1 MTVATP
7 RPAFDVVPSRA
18 HFPALRQE
26 VNGRSLVYLDNA
38 ATTQKP
44 EVVLDAIVHYYRN
57 DNANVHRG
65 IHELS
70 RRATEAFEGA
80 RATMARFLGAAEPA
94 EIVWTR
100 GTTEGINLIASA
112 WGDRNVG
119 TGDEILL
126 SEMEHHSNLVPWQM
140 LAARSGATVRYLE
153 IDDEGELRLD
163 LLPGMLTE
171 RTRVVALN
179 HVSNAL
185 GTINPIQEI
194 ARQVK
199 AAGALFVVDGAQGA
213 AHLPVD
219 VQALGC
225 DVYACSAHKMCGPT
239 GMGVLWARRSLLE
252 AMDPWQGGGEMISL
266 VSKEGSTWAAVPHR
280 FEAGTP
286 NIAGA
291 IGMAAAAEYL
301 MGLDREGALDHEAA
315 LVDAAVTG
323 LQSIPG
329 VKVFGPSDPTR
340 RCGVVPFTMA
350 SAHPHDI
357 STILDAEGVA
367 IRAGHHCAQLVMKR
381 YGVPATA
388 RASFY
393 LYNTREE
400 VDRLIEA
407 VHSVQA
413 IFG

>member
-1 MTVATP
+1 MTLATALP
-7 RPAFDVVPSRA
+7 PFEVESARA
-18 HFPALRQE
+18 HFPALRQQ

-70 RRATEAFEGA
+70 RRATDAFEAA
-80 RATMARFLGAAEPA
+80 RATMARFLGAAEPS
-94 EIVWTR
+94 EVIWTR

-112 WGDRNVG
+112 WGNRNVG
-119 TGDEILL
+119 KGDEILL

-140 LAARSGATVRYLE
+140 LAARTGATVRYLE
-153 IDDEGELRLD
+153 LDDQGELRLD
-163 LLPGMLTE
+163 LLPELLTE

-179 HVSNAL
+179 HISNAL
-185 GTINPIQEI
+185 GTLNPIQEI

-219 VQALGC
+219 VEALGC

-239 GMGVLWARRSLLE
+239 GIGVLWARRSLLE
-252 AMDPWQGGGEMISL
+252 EMDPWQGGGEMISL
-266 VSKEGSTWAAVPHR
+266 VSKEGSTWAGVPHR

-301 MGLDREGALDHEAA
+301 MGVDREGALRHEAA
-315 LVDAAVTG
+315 LVEAAVAG

-329 VKVFGPSDPTR
+329 VRVFGPSDPAR
-340 RCGVVPFTMA
+340 RCSVVPFTME

-393 LYNTREE
+393 LYNTPEE

>member
-1 MTVATP
+1 MDTLLSP
-7 RPAFDVVPSRA
+7 FDVASSRA

-26 VNGRSLVYLDNA
+26 VNGRPLVYLDNA

-44 EVVLDAIVHYYRN
+44 EGVLDAIVHYYRN

-70 RRATEAFEGA
+70 RRATESFEGA
-80 RATMARFLGAAEPA
+80 RATMARFLGAAEPS
-94 EIVWTR
+94 EIIWTR
-100 GTTEGINLIASA
+100 GTTEGINLIAAA
-112 WGDRNVG
+112 WGNRNVAE
-119 TGDEILL
+119 GDEILL

-140 LAARSGATVRYLE
+140 LAARTGATLRYLE

-163 LLPGMLTE
+163 LLPGLLSE

-185 GTINPIQEI
+185 GTINPIAEI

-199 AAGALFVVDGAQGA
+199 AVGALFVVDGAQGA

-239 GMGVLWARRSLLE
+239 GIGVLWARRALLE
-252 AMDPWQGGGEMISL
+252 EMDPWQGGGEMISL
-266 VSKEGSTWAAVPHR
+266 VSKEGSTWAGVPHR

-291 IGMAAAAEYL
+291 IGMAAAADYL
-301 MGLDREGALDHEAA
+301 LGLDREGALRHEAE
-315 LVDAAVTG
+315 LVAATVEG
-323 LQSIPG
+323 LQRIQG
-329 VKVFGPSDPTR
+329 VKVFGPSDPAR
-340 RCGVVPFTMA
+340 RCGVVPFTME

-393 LYNTREE
+393 LYNTPDE
-400 VDRLIEA
+400 VERLIEA
-407 VHSVQA
+407 VHTVQG

>member
-1 MTVATP
+1 VSTPLFPFQAT
-7 RPAFDVVPSRA
+7 AARA

-26 VNGRSLVYLDNA
+26 VNGRPLVYLDNA

-44 EVVLDAIVHYYRN
+44 EEVLDAIVHYYRN

-80 RATMARFLGAAEPA
+80 RATMARFLGASDPS
-94 EIVWTR
+94 EIIWTR
-100 GTTEGINLIASA
+100 GTTEGINLIAAA
-112 WGDRNVG
+112 WGNRNVKA
-119 TGDEILL
+119 GDEILL

-140 LAARSGATVRYLE
+140 LAARTGARLRYLE
-153 IDDEGELRLD
+153 IDDEGELQLEMLPE
-163 LLPGMLTE
+163 LLNE
-171 RTRVVALN
+171 RTRIVSLN

-185 GTINPIQEI
+185 GTINPIAEI
-194 ARQVK
+194 ATQVK
-199 AAGALFVVDGAQGA
+199 AVGALFVVDGAQGA

-219 VQALGC
+219 VAALGC
-225 DVYACSAHKMCGPT
+225 DVYACSGHKMCGPT
-239 GMGVLWARRSLLE
+239 GIGVLWARRELLE
-252 AMDPWQGGGEMISL
+252 EMDPWQGGGEMIS
-266 VSKEGSTWAAVPHR
+266 VVERDGSSWAGVPHR

-291 IGMAAAAEYL
+291 IGMAAAADYL
-301 MGLDREGALDHEAA
+301 TSLDREGALRHEEA
-315 LVDAAVTG
+315 LVAATLEG
-323 LQSIPG
+323 LRGIPG
-329 VKVFGPSDPTR
+329 VRIFGPSDPAR
-340 RCGVVPFTMA
+340 RCSVVPFTMD

-381 YGVPATA
+381 SGVSATA

-393 LYNTREE
+393 LYNTRDE
-400 VDRLIEA
+400 VDRLIGALHTVRE
-407 VHSVQA
+407 